1 MPGLLPPHV
10 RNELNLTKDQE
21 KQLADLEKEF
31 TARLQKILTTEQKK
45 KFEEMRRRGG
55 PPGGPGGPPG
65 GLGGPLPGGP
75 DGPPPGALNP
85 DDKPAEKPKKPAD
98 DPPQAKAAGIPW
110 FATWESGL
118 AEAKRTGKPILLV
131 SAAPSCGGV
140 SGIW

>member
-1 MPGLLPPHV
+1 
-10 RNELNLTKDQE
+10 
-21 KQLADLEKEF
+21 
-31 TARLQKILTTEQKK
+31 
-45 KFEEMRRRGG
+45 MRRRGG

-75 DGPPPGALNP
+75 DGPPPGAFNP
-85 DDKPAEKPKKPAD
+85 NDQPPEKPKKPAD
-98 DPPQAKAAGIPW
+98 DVPQAKAAGIPW

-131 SAAPSCGGV
+131 AAAPSCGGV